1 MLISKKH
8 MGTLT
13 FIRSEKDQKVYVFEA
28 FNQVQISMGWDTQDV
43 AWDDPS
49 WAGGAAAGKLFCL
62 PSCYLFSFRW
72 KWFGAFVPT
81 SSKKKKNF
89 DPSFPS
95 LICYRM
101 DFFFF
106 WVKLSNGI
114 ITMINFWCYCSNYLV
129 INAAIILFQF

>member
-13 FIRSEKDQKVYVFEA
+13 FIRSEKDKKVYVFEA
-28 FNQVQISMGWDTQDV
+28 FNQVQISMGWEPQDV

-49 WAGGAAAGKLFCL
+49 GAGGAAVGKLFCL

-81 SSKKKKNF
+81 SSKKKKNW
-89 DPSFPS
+89 PKFPVFNMLS
-95 LICYRM
+95 NG
-101 DFFFF
+101 FFFF
-106 WVKLSNGI
+106 LGKI
-114 ITMINFWCYCSNYLV
+114 IEWNYNIINFWCYCNNYLV